1 MVLHEVSELSDFSAA
16 AAAAW
21 RIWMR
26 SFLLLHTHRQYTR
39 DPAAQTN
46 GLRRTCIYKC
56 VHIHTQRKGLGF
68 DTNANAQSS
77 TSTHKGINMMKY
89 VAE

>member
-26 SFLLLHTHRQYTR
+26 SFLLLHTHRQYTQ

-56 VHIHTQRKGLGF
+56 LHIHTHREKGLGL
-68 DTNANAQSS
+68 TQMQMHNQAQAH
-77 TSTHKGINMMKY
+77 TRELT
-89 VAE
+89 

>member
-16 AAAAW
+16 AAAAAG

-56 VHIHTQRKGLGF
+56 VHIHTQREKGLGL
-68 DTNANAQSS
+68 TQMQMHNQAQAH
-77 TSTHKGINMMKY
+77 TRELT
-89 VAE
+89 